1 MSVPKAEVKRMLEK
15 VHHEEN
21 MSYTTSAKL
30 ARRTDYSPRKWG
42 RALRE
47 AERDGLVEEWSKTNN
62 ITWRITL

>member
-1 MSVPKAEVKRMLEK
+1 MSIPKSTIKELLEEVHYEDD
-15 VHHEEN
+15 

-30 ARRTDYSPRKWG
+30 ARRSEYSTRKLG

-47 AERDGLVEEWSKTNN
+47 AERQGWVEEWSKTNN